1 MCSKHDDPSMHDM
14 PRQLDAEE
22 EYAMRFYGET
32 LNCPNCDHLKK
43 FHAMTHGCLV
53 PMGSD
58 GQQEY
63 FCNCMNKYVGNFA
76 ALHNNWMLNNDPNTW
91 AWLLPRDVRL
101 EKYSEAVHGA
111 NQMRSLAYAKVV
123 EPVDWW
129 EASKNNYNGGFNSFE
144 EAVEYYK

>member
-22 EYAMRFYGET
+22 AYAMAFYAR
-32 LNCPNCDHLKK
+32 NDHE
-43 FHAMTHGCLV
+43 V
-53 PMGSD
+53 
-58 GQQEY
+58 
-63 FCNCMNKYVGNFA
+63 
-76 ALHNNWMLNNDPNTW
+76 WMRQNDPNTW
-91 AWLLPRDVRL
+91 AWLLPRNVRL